1 MIKSQVTRYLHL
13 VQFSTYHTEMFNDD
27 FLKFKFTWL
36 ISNPRFSIF
45 LLILTLRQYV
55 SCVSY
60 MHESSA
66 NPLGYTL
73 VHINRCFM
81 FSLFIDFRHY
91 QCYKSQYRIIT
102 VFQLSKRFH
111 QFLNEKKCSIS
122 FWLIW
127 IIKIA
132 VSVKI
137 IEV

>member
-1 MIKSQVTRYLHL
+1 MIKSQVTRYLHV
-13 VQFSTYHTEMFNDD
+13 VQFSTYHTEMFNDH

-45 LLILTLRQYV
+45 LLIFTLSPICFLCLLYV
-55 SCVSY
+55 
-60 MHESSA
+60 SSA

-73 VHINRCFM
+73 VHIVRCFM

-102 VFQLSKRFH
+102 VFQLSKRFQ
-111 QFLNEKKCSIS
+111 QFLNEKKYSIS

-137 IEV
+137 IGV